1 MTVDDDQVTQP
12 SIVHPGEESEVA
24 SNLPPPVLS
33 NPSIPVAGTY
43 HSSSPDP
50 DPDPDPENNPPEDPW
65 FPFLSKPHMQLCL
78 LYHGSHR
85 KNMDQVSLQAIMD
98 ILKVCVLLLVA
109 SVTILD
115 ISGVCSRY
123 HLLPLS

>member
-1 MTVDDDQVTQP
+1 MTVEDDQVTLP
-12 SIVHPGEESEVA
+12 SIVHCGEESEVA
-24 SNLPPPVLS
+24 LNLPSPVLS
-33 NPSIPVAGTY
+33 NPSTPVAGTH

-50 DPDPDPENNPPEDPW
+50 DPDPENDPPEDPW

-85 KNMDQVSLQAIMD
+85 KNMDQVTLQAIMD
-98 ILKVCVLLLVA
+98 ILKVCVLLLAA
-109 SVTILD
+109 SVLILD

-123 HLLPLS
+123 HLLSLS